1 MYSNHKNVTVSLHIP
16 NQQIHYSAHKNYMT
30 ASQTILISPPLIN
43 KCGTTR
49 THHTPYGPG
58 DHVLL
63 YQPRVP
69 CGKTRTLTPY
79 WTGSYVIVKRC
90 SEVTY
95 VIRKLCVRKENIAHY
110 NHIKPYTH
118 RRPPVPPGNT
128 QPRSPP
134 TCSRPTSVDKAQ
146 EDRPQRQPRMPI
158 RLDEYIID
166 TDMT

>member
-1 MYSNHKNVTVSLHIP
+1 MYSNHKNVTVPLHIP
-16 NQQIHYSAHKNYMT
+16 NRQIHYSAHKNYMT
-30 ASQTILISPPLIN
+30 TSQTILISPPLIN
-43 KCGTTR
+43 KRGTTR

-58 DHVLL
+58 DHVWL

-79 WTGSYVIVKRC
+79 WTGPYVIVKRC

-95 VIRKLCVRKENIAHY
+95 VIRKLGDRKENIAHY

-118 RRPPVPPGNT
+118 RRPPVRPGNT

-134 TCSRPTSVDKAQ
+134 TCSPPTSVDKAQ